1 MMKLWGTRTTHWKL
15 HASCPTRSLRTKPK
29 WSKFFLLFICTSK
42 RKTPFLVKKERKPST
57 VQKCLFHVLS
67 GKGLT
72 QGLGPNFLLFLK
84 KDHKVRSKNYISHV
98 LQGRSSDSMAPGQN
112 GHSMF
117 MHIMCKL
124 FTSANTEYKLTS
136 LYSSKKFNNSIK
148 ERRKNTS
155 KRIEVL
161 STIKYFKR
169 TEG

>member
-1 MMKLWGTRTTHWKL
+1 M
-15 HASCPTRSLRTKPK
+15 S
-29 WSKFFLLFICTSK
+29 SK
-42 RKTPFLVKKERKPST
+42 VE
-57 VQKCLFHVLS
+57 VLI
-67 GKGLT
+67 
-72 QGLGPNFLLFLK
+72 LG
-84 KDHKVRSKNYISHV
+84 R
-98 LQGRSSDSMAPGQN
+98 RGQN
-112 GHSMF
+112 GHSIF

-124 FTSANTEYKLTS
+124 FTSANTEYKLTL